1 MMFNLIEFADPYFLL
16 LLLLIPF
23 ILLWRRKK
31 HERVSLV
38 YSDIQFLKTAS
49 MPSLRQRLKPLLIWI
64 QLLALVLLIVGLA
77 RPRSK
82 NAQSSI
88 TSEGIDIVLSLDVSR
103 SMLIEDMGNLNRMDA
118 AKEVAEKFV
127 RGRESDRVGLVVFAG
142 KSFTQCPLTVD
153 YPILISLIRQV
164 SIGVVEDG
172 TAIGMGL
179 INSVNRLRESKSKS
193 KVVILLTDGQ
203 NNRGEIDPMTA
214 AQIAQA
220 LNIRVYTIGAGK
232 DGLARIPVDDPFFGK
247 QYVTAEVKID
257 EETLKGIAE
266 VTGGQYF
273 RATNQKALED
283 IYEQIGQME
292 KTKIDVRTYFRYEDL
307 YPFLV
312 IPALL
317 LLSLHFVLIRTVFLE
332 LP

>member
-1 MMFNLIEFADPYFLL
+1 MSNLIEFADPYFLSL
-16 LLLLIPF
+16 LILIPF
-23 ILLWRRKK
+23 ILFWRKK
-31 HERVSLV
+31 KNERASLV
-38 YSDIQFLKTAS
+38 YSDIQLIKGTLT
-49 MPSLRQRLKPLLIWI
+49 PTLRQKLKPMLTWLQIAALI
-64 QLLALVLLIVGLA
+64 LLVLGLA

-82 NAQSSI
+82 NSQSSI
-88 TSEGIDIVLSLDVSR
+88 TSEGIDIVMALDVSR
-103 SMLIEDMGNLNRMDA
+103 SMLIEDMGNLNRLDA

-127 RGRESDRVGLVVFAG
+127 KGRQSDRVGLVVFAG

-164 SIGVVEDG
+164 SIGVIEDG

-179 INSVNRLRESKSKS
+179 INSINRLRESKSKS

-220 LNIRVYTIGAGK
+220 LQIRVYTIGAGK

-247 QYVTAEVKID
+247 QYITAEVKID

-266 VTGGQYF
+266 TTGGQYF

-292 KTKIDVRTYFRYEDL
+292 KTKVDVRTYFRYEEL
-307 YPFLV
+307 YPYFL

-317 LLSLHFVLIRTVFLE
+317 LLFLHFVLLRTLFFE

>member
-1 MMFNLIEFADPYFLL
+1 MLNSLEFADPYFLI
-16 LLLLIPF
+16 LLILIPV
-23 ILLWRRKK
+23 ILFWRKRKFAK
-31 HERVSLV
+31 SAVV
-38 YSDIQFLKTAS
+38 YSNVQTIKAAK
-49 MPSLRQRLKPLLIWI
+49 PSLRQRIKPALQWLQILVLFLLII
-64 QLLALVLLIVGLA
+64 AMA
-77 RPRSK
+77 RPRTRNS
-82 NAQSSI
+82 QSSI
-88 TSEGIDIVLSLDVSR
+88 TTEGIDIMMALDVSR

-118 AKEVAEKFV
+118 AKEVAETFV
-127 RGRESDRVGLVVFAG
+127 RGRQSDRVGLVVFAG

-153 YPILISLIRQV
+153 YQILTSLIRQV

-179 INSVNRLRESKSKS
+179 INSINRLRESTSKS
-193 KVVILLTDGQ
+193 KVIILLTDGQ

-257 EETLKGIAE
+257 EETLRGIAE
-266 VTGGQYF
+266 ITGGQYF
-273 RATNQKALED
+273 RATHLKALEE
-283 IYEQIGQME
+283 IYEQIGQLE
-292 KTKIDVRTYFRYEDL
+292 KTKIDVKTYFRYEDL
-307 YPFLV
+307 YPWVLV
-312 IPALL
+312 PALL
-317 LLSLHFVLIRTVFLE
+317 LLFMHFVLIRSIFLE

>member
-1 MMFNLIEFADPYFLL
+1 MFNQFEFADPYFLL
-16 LLLLIPF
+16 LLLLIP
-23 ILLWRRKK
+23 LLLFWRKK
-31 HERVSLV
+31 RHRAASINFP
-38 YSDIQFLKTAS
+38 DIQGIRSIAA
-49 MPSLRQRLKPLLIWI
+49 PSLRLRLKPWLTALQLLI
-64 QLLALVLLIVGLA
+64 LALLITALA

-82 NAQSSI
+82 NSQLSI
-88 TSEGIDIVLSLDVSR
+88 TSEGIDIVMALDVSR
-103 SMLIEDMGNLNRMDA
+103 SMLIEDMGNLNRLEA

-127 RGRESDRVGLVVFAG
+127 RGRQSDRVGLVVFAG

-164 SIGVVEDG
+164 NIGVIEDG

-179 INSVNRLRESKSKS
+179 INSINRLRESRSKS

-266 VTGGQYF
+266 TTGGQYF
-273 RATNQKALED
+273 RATNQKALEE
-283 IYEQIGQME
+283 IYEQIGQLE
-292 KTKIDVRTYFRYEDL
+292 KTKIDVRTYFRYEQL
-307 YPFLV
+307 YPYFV

-317 LLSLHFVLIRTVFLE
+317 LLFVHFALTRTVFIE

>member
-1 MMFNLIEFADPYFLL
+1 MFNSLEFADPYFLT
-16 LLLLIPF
+16 LLILIPI
-23 ILLWRRKK
+23 ILFWKKRKFGK
-31 HERVSLV
+31 SALI
-38 YSDIQFLKTAS
+38 YSDVGTIKAGKS
-49 MPSLRQRLKPLLIWI
+49 SLRQRLKPWMGWLQILI
-64 QLLALVLLIVGLA
+64 LVLLIIGMA
-77 RPRSK
+77 RPRTRNS
-82 NAQSSI
+82 QSTI
-88 TSEGIDIVLSLDVSR
+88 TTEGIDIMMALDVSR

-118 AKEVAEKFV
+118 AKDVAEKFV
-127 RGRESDRVGLVVFAG
+127 RGRQSDRVGLVVFAG

-153 YPILISLIRQV
+153 YQILTALIRQV

-193 KVVILLTDGQ
+193 KVIILLTDGQ

-266 VTGGQYF
+266 ITGGQYF
-273 RATNQKALED
+273 RATNLKALEE
-283 IYEQIGQME
+283 IYDQIGQLE
-292 KTKIDVRTYFRYEDL
+292 KTKIDVKTYFRYEDL
-307 YPFLV
+307 YPYLLV
-312 IPALL
+312 PALIL
-317 LLSLHFVLIRTVFLE
+317 LFLHFILIRTVFIE

>member
-1 MMFNLIEFADPYFLL
+1 MFNTIEFADPFFLL
-16 LLLLIPF
+16 LFLFIP
-23 ILLWRRKK
+23 ILLYWRKK
-31 HERVSLV
+31 KSEKASLAF
-38 YSDIQFLKTAS
+38 SDIQLIKDS
-49 MPSLRQRLKPLLIWI
+49 LSPSLRLKLKPILVWIQVLALILLII
-64 QLLALVLLIVGLA
+64 SLA

-82 NAQSSI
+82 NSQSSI
-88 TSEGIDIVLSLDVSR
+88 TSEGIDIVMALDVSR
-103 SMLIEDMGNLNRMDA
+103 SMLIEDMGNVNRLDA
-118 AKEVAEKFV
+118 AKDVAEKFV
-127 RGRESDRVGLVVFAG
+127 RGRQSDRVGLVVFAG

-164 SIGVVEDG
+164 AIGLVEDG

-193 KVVILLTDGQ
+193 KVIILLTDGQ

-266 VTGGQYF
+266 ITGGQYF

-307 YPFLV
+307 YPYFL
-312 IPALL
+312 IPALFL
-317 LLSLHFVLIRTVFLE
+317 LFLHFVLIRTVFFE

>member
-1 MMFNLIEFADPYFLL
+1 MFNPLEFADPYFLI
-16 LLLLIPF
+16 LLIAMPF
-23 ILLWRRKK
+23 LLYWRKK
-31 HERVSLV
+31 RFHKSAVE
-38 YSDIQFLKTAS
+38 YSDIQPLKS
-49 MPSLRQRLKPLLIWI
+49 VKPSLRQRLRPALVWLEVMALSLLII
-64 QLLALVLLIVGLA
+64 GLA
-77 RPRSK
+77 RPRTK
-82 NAQSSI
+82 NSQSSI
-88 TSEGIDIVLSLDVSR
+88 TSEGIDIMMALDVSR
-103 SMLIEDMGNLNRMDA
+103 SMLIEDMGNLNRMEA

-127 RGRESDRVGLVVFAG
+127 RGRQSDRVGLVVFAG

-153 YPILISLIRQV
+153 YKILIALIRQV
-164 SIGVVEDG
+164 SIGAIEDG

-179 INSVNRLRESKSKS
+179 VNSINRLRESKSKS
-193 KVVILLTDGQ
+193 KVIILLTDGQ

-257 EETLKGIAE
+257 EETLRGIAE
-266 VTGGQYF
+266 TTGGKYF

-283 IYEQIGQME
+283 IYDQIGQLE
-292 KTKIDVRTYFRYEDL
+292 KTKIDVKTYFRYKDL
-307 YPFLV
+307 YPYLLL
-312 IPALL
+312 PALAL
-317 LLSLHFVLIRTVFLE
+317 LFLHFILIRTVFLE

>member
-1 MMFNLIEFADPYFLL
+1 MLHSLEFADSYFLIL
-16 LLLLIPF
+16 LIIIPF
-23 ILLWRRKK
+23 IVFWRKRKFS
-31 HERVSLV
+31 RSALV
-38 YSDIQFLKTAS
+38 YSDVQHIKAVK
-49 MPSLRQRLKPLLIWI
+49 PSLRQRLKPILIWL
-64 QLLALVLLIVGLA
+64 QLVALMFLIIALA
-77 RPRSK
+77 RPRIK

-88 TSEGIDIVLSLDVSR
+88 TAEGIDIIMALDVSR
-103 SMLIEDMGNLNRMDA
+103 SMLIEDMGNSNRLDA
-118 AKEVAEKFV
+118 AKEVAEKFAL
-127 RGRESDRVGLVVFAG
+127 GRQSDRIGLVVFAG

-153 YPILISLIRQV
+153 YQILIALIRQV

-193 KVVILLTDGQ
+193 KVIILLTDGQ
-203 NNRGEIDPMTA
+203 NNRGEIDPMTS

-266 VTGGQYF
+266 ATGGKYF

-283 IYEQIGQME
+283 IYEQIGQLE
-292 KTKIDVRTYFRYEDL
+292 KTKIDVKTYFRYEDL
-307 YPFLV
+307 YPFLL
-312 IPALL
+312 IPALFL
-317 LLSLHFVLIRTVFLE
+317 LFLHFALSRTIFFE

>member
-1 MMFNLIEFADPYFLL
+1 MSNLIEFADPYFLSL
-16 LLLLIPF
+16 LILIPF
-23 ILLWRRKK
+23 ILFWRKK
-31 HERVSLV
+31 KNERASLV
-38 YSDIQFLKTAS
+38 YSDIQLIKGTLT
-49 MPSLRQRLKPLLIWI
+49 PTLRQKLKPMLTWLQIAALI
-64 QLLALVLLIVGLA
+64 LLVLGLA

-82 NAQSSI
+82 NSQSSI
-88 TSEGIDIVLSLDVSR
+88 TSEGIDIVMALDVSR
-103 SMLIEDMGNLNRMDA
+103 SMLIEDMGNLNRLDA

-127 RGRESDRVGLVVFAG
+127 KGRQSDRVGLVVFAG

-164 SIGVVEDG
+164 SIGVIEDG

-179 INSVNRLRESKSKS
+179 INSINRLRESKSKS

-220 LNIRVYTIGAGK
+220 LQIRVYTIGAGK

-247 QYVTAEVKID
+247 QYITAEVKID

-266 VTGGQYF
+266 TTGGQYF

-292 KTKIDVRTYFRYEDL
+292 KTKIDVRTYFRYEEL
-307 YPFLV
+307 YPYFL

-317 LLSLHFVLIRTVFLE
+317 LLFLHFVLLRTLFFE

>member
-1 MMFNLIEFADPYFLL
+1 MKPV
-16 LLLLIPF
+16 
-23 ILLWRRKK
+23 LLW
-31 HERVSLV
+31 
-38 YSDIQFLKTAS
+38 IQ
-49 MPSLRQRLKPLLIWI
+49 I
-64 QLLALVLLIVGLA
+64 LALILVIISLA

-82 NAQSSI
+82 NAQSNI
-88 TSEGIDIVLSLDVSR
+88 TSEGIDIVMALDISR
-103 SMLIEDMGNLNRMDA
+103 SMLIEDMGNVNRLDA

-127 RGRESDRVGLVVFAG
+127 RGRQSDRVGLVVFAG

-153 YPILISLIRQV
+153 YAILISLIRQV
-164 SIGVVEDG
+164 STGVIEDG

-266 VTGGQYF
+266 TTGGQYF

-307 YPFLV
+307 YPYFL
-312 IPALL
+312 IPALFL
-317 LLSLHFVLIRTVFLE
+317 LVIHFILIRTLFFE